1 MLKAWHLPVAPFIK
15 VQQDRLFITLWLSGE
30 SLPQRIT
37 LRAEEDNEELSLP
50 MQRLRQAPQPGVVA
64 WRGEISLASGQPR
77 RRYSFKLLWADH
89 QRWFTPQGFT
99 RFPPARL
106 EQFAIDLPDAGPQW
120 VADQVF
126 YQIFPDRFARSAA
139 RDADQDAVYYH
150 HAAGREIVRK
160 AWDDPLTGEA
170 GGSTFYG
177 GDLDGISEKLPYL
190 KQLGVT
196 ALYLNPVFAAP
207 SVHKYDT
214 EDYRRVDPQFGGDAA
229 LLRLRHNTQRAGM
242 RMILDGV
249 FNHTGDSHPWFDRHQ
264 QGSGGAGHDPD
275 SPWRD
280 WFTFS
285 EEGQAHN
292 WLGYAS
298 LPKLDYRSTSLV
310 NEIYAGEDSIVRH
323 WLKAPWSMDGWRLD
337 VVHMLGEGGGAR
349 NNLQHIAGITQAA
362 KQAQPEAFVFGE
374 HFGDA
379 RQWLQADAE
388 DAAMNYR
395 GFTFP
400 IWGFLANTDISYDPQ
415 KIDAQTCMAW
425 MDNYRAGLSHQQQ
438 LRMFNQLDSH
448 DTARFK
454 SLLGKDV
461 ARLPLAVVW
470 LFSWPGVPCIYYG
483 DEVGVD
489 GNNDPFCRKPFPWD
503 PALQDTQLLALYQRM
518 AKLRKAHQALRYG
531 GCQVIYAEDNVVVFV
546 RVYKQQRVL
555 VAINRGEACEV
566 VIEDSPLLNV
576 AGLDAAG
583 GRRRLPGRGADPPGH
598 LRQRLVRPLM
608 VELAQQVAAEERLPP
623 PALSQP
629 IIPAAPGHIGN
640 ILFPPAGDAFL
651 HQTAFY
657 QPRASDMARQKAAA
671 QPGAQ

>member
-15 VQQDRLFITLWLSGE
+15 EQPERLIITLWLSGE
-30 SLPQRIT
+30 DLPPRVT

-50 MQRLRQAPQPGVVA
+50 MRRLRQEPHPGVVA
-64 WRGEISLASGQPR
+64 WRGEISLVNGLPR
-77 RRYSFKLLWADH
+77 RRYSFKLLWADR
-89 QRWFTPQGFT
+89 QLWFTPQGFN

-106 EQFAIDLPDAGPQW
+106 EQFAVDMPDSGPQW

-126 YQIFPDRFARSAA
+126 YQIFPDRFARSQS
-139 RDADQDAVYYH
+139 RDAGQDNVYYH
-150 HAAGREIVRK
+150 HAAGHDIVRK
-160 AWDDPLTGEA
+160 AWDEPLTGEA

-177 GDLDGISEKLPYL
+177 GNLDGISEKLPYL

-196 ALYLNPVFAAP
+196 ALYLNPVFVAP

-229 LLRLRHNTQRAGM
+229 LLRLRHNTQKEGM
-242 RMILDGV
+242 RLILDGV
-249 FNHTGDSHPWFDRHQ
+249 FNHSGDSHAWFDRHQ
-264 QGSGGAGHDPD
+264 RGSGGACHNAD

-280 WFTFS
+280 WYNFS
-285 EEGQAHN
+285 PEGIAHD

-298 LPKLDYRSTSLV
+298 LPKLDYRSATLID
-310 NEIYAGEDSIVRH
+310 EIYGGKDSVVRH

-337 VVHMLGEGGGAR
+337 VVHMLGEDGGAR
-349 NNLQHIAGITQAA
+349 NNLRHIAGITQAA
-362 KQAQPEAFVFGE
+362 KQERPEAFVFGE

-379 RQWLQADAE
+379 RQWLQADVE
-388 DAAMNYR
+388 DSAMNYR

-400 IWGFLANTDISYDPQ
+400 LWGFLANTDISYDPQ

-503 PALQDTQLLALYQRM
+503 PALQDGELLDLYKRM
-518 AKLRKAHQALRYG
+518 SKLRKANQALRYG
-531 GCQVIYAEDNVVVFV
+531 GCQVIYAEENVVVFV

-555 VAINRGEACEV
+555 VAINRGAACEV
-566 VIEDSPLLNV
+566 VVEDSPLLDV
-576 AGLDAAG
+576 HGWQLKEG
-583 GRRRLPGRGADPPGH
+583 
-598 LRQRLVRPLM
+598 
-608 VELAQQVAAEERLPP
+608 
-623 PALSQP
+623 
-629 IIPAAPGHIGN
+629 
-640 ILFPPAGDAFL
+640 AGDL
-651 HQTAFY
+651 HESVLTLPAIS
-657 QPRASDMARQKAAA
+657 ASVWFSR
-671 QPGAQ
+671 

>member
-470 LFSWPGVPCIYYG
+470 LFSWPGVPCIYYS

-576 AGLDAAG
+576 AGWTLQEGAG
-583 GRRRLPGRGADPPGH
+583 AFQDGVLTLPAISANVWSGR
-598 LRQRLVRPLM
+598 
-608 VELAQQVAAEERLPP
+608 
-623 PALSQP
+623 
-629 IIPAAPGHIGN
+629 
-640 ILFPPAGDAFL
+640 
-651 HQTAFY
+651 
-657 QPRASDMARQKAAA
+657 
-671 QPGAQ
+671 

>member
-1 MLKAWHLPVAPFIK
+1 M
-15 VQQDRLFITLWLSGE
+15 QQDRLFITLWLSGE

-50 MQRLRQAPQPGVVA
+50 MQRLRHTPQPGVVA

-264 QGSGGAGHDPD
+264 QGSGAAGHDPD

-470 LFSWPGVPCIYYG
+470 LFSWPGASCIYYG

-555 VAINRGEACEV
+555 VVINRGEACEV

-576 AGLDAAG
+576 AGWTLQEGAG
-583 GRRRLPGRGADPPGH
+583 AFQDGVLTLPAISANVWSGR
-598 LRQRLVRPLM
+598 
-608 VELAQQVAAEERLPP
+608 
-623 PALSQP
+623 
-629 IIPAAPGHIGN
+629 
-640 ILFPPAGDAFL
+640 
-651 HQTAFY
+651 
-657 QPRASDMARQKAAA
+657 
-671 QPGAQ
+671 

>member
-15 VQQDRLFITLWLSGE
+15 EQQERLVITLWLSGE
-30 SLPQRIT
+30 TMPQRIT

-50 MQRLRQAPQPGVVA
+50 MQRLRQSPHADVVA
-64 WRGEISLASGQPR
+64 WRGEINLMNGQPR
-77 RRYSFKLLWADH
+77 RRYSFKLLWADR
-89 QRWFTPQGFT
+89 QLWFTPQGFQ

-106 EQFAIDLPDAGPQW
+106 EQFAVDVPDSGPQW
-120 VADQVF
+120 VPDQVF
-126 YQIFPDRFARSAA
+126 YQIFPDRFARSEA
-139 RDADQDAVYYH
+139 REAGQDEVYYH
-150 HAAGREIVRK
+150 HAAGQDIVLK
-160 AWDDPLTGEA
+160 VWDEPLTGEA

-196 ALYLNPVFAAP
+196 ALYLNPVFVAP

-214 EDYRRVDPQFGGDAA
+214 ADYRRVDPQFGGDAA
-229 LLRLRHNTQRAGM
+229 LLRLRHNTQREGM
-242 RMILDGV
+242 RLILDGV

-264 QGSGGAGHDPD
+264 QASNGACHQPD
-275 SPWRD
+275 SPWRE
-280 WFTFS
+280 WFNFS
-285 EEGQAHN
+285 SDGVAHN

-298 LPKLDYRSTSLV
+298 LPKLDYRSSSLV
-310 NEIYAGEDSIVRH
+310 NEIYAGEDSVVRH

-337 VVHMLGEGGGAR
+337 VVHMLGEDGGAR
-349 NNLQHIAGITQAA
+349 NNLRHIAGITQAA
-362 KQAQPEAFVFGE
+362 KREQQEAFVFGE

-400 IWGFLANTDISYDPQ
+400 LWGFLANTDISYDPQ
-415 KIDAQTCMAW
+415 HIDAQTCMAW

-470 LFSWPGVPCIYYG
+470 LFCWPGVPCIYYG

-503 PALQDTQLLALYQRM
+503 PALQDENLLALYKRM
-518 AKLRKAHQALRYG
+518 TTLRKGHQALRYG

-555 VAINRGEACEV
+555 VAINRGHACEV
-566 VIEDSPLLNV
+566 VIDASPLLEGKTWQRKEG
-576 AGLDAAG
+576 AGEMHDDVLS
-583 GRRRLPGRGADPPGH
+583 LPAI
-598 LRQRLVRPLM
+598 
-608 VELAQQVAAEERLPP
+608 
-623 PALSQP
+623 S
-629 IIPAAPGHIGN
+629 
-640 ILFPPAGDAFL
+640 
-651 HQTAFY
+651 
-657 QPRASDMARQKAAA
+657 ASVWCSR
-671 QPGAQ
+671 

>member
-139 RDADQDAVYYH
+139 RDAEQDAVYYH

-160 AWDDPLTGEA
+160 AWDEPLTGEA

-264 QGSGGAGHDPD
+264 QGSGGAGHHPD

-285 EEGQAHN
+285 GEGQAHN

-566 VIEDSPLLNV
+566 VIEDSPLLDESAWTLQEG
-576 AGLDAAG
+576 AGACHDGVLTLPAISACVWS
-583 GRRRLPGRGADPPGH
+583 GR
-598 LRQRLVRPLM
+598 
-608 VELAQQVAAEERLPP
+608 
-623 PALSQP
+623 
-629 IIPAAPGHIGN
+629 
-640 ILFPPAGDAFL
+640 
-651 HQTAFY
+651 
-657 QPRASDMARQKAAA
+657 
-671 QPGAQ
+671 

>member
-15 VQQDRLFITLWLSGE
+15 EQQERLVITLWLSGE
-30 SLPQRIT
+30 TMPQRIT

-50 MQRLRQAPQPGVVA
+50 MQRLRQSPHADVVA
-64 WRGEISLASGQPR
+64 WRGEINLMNGQPR
-77 RRYSFKLLWADH
+77 RRYSFKLLWADR
-89 QRWFTPQGFT
+89 QLWFTPQGFQ

-106 EQFAIDLPDAGPQW
+106 EQFAVDVPDSGPQW
-120 VADQVF
+120 VPDQVF
-126 YQIFPDRFARSAA
+126 YQIFPDRFARSEA
-139 RDADQDAVYYH
+139 REAGQDEVYYH
-150 HAAGREIVRK
+150 HAAGQDIVLK
-160 AWDDPLTGEA
+160 AWDEPLTGEA

-196 ALYLNPVFAAP
+196 ALYLNPVFVAP

-214 EDYRRVDPQFGGDAA
+214 ADYRRVDPQFGGDAA
-229 LLRLRHNTQRAGM
+229 LLRLRHNTQREGM
-242 RMILDGV
+242 RLILDGV

-264 QGSGGAGHDPD
+264 QASNGACHQPD
-275 SPWRD
+275 SPWRE
-280 WFTFS
+280 WFNFS
-285 EEGQAHN
+285 PDGVAHN

-298 LPKLDYRSTSLV
+298 LPKLDYRSSSLV
-310 NEIYAGEDSIVRH
+310 NEIYAGEDSVVRH

-337 VVHMLGEGGGAR
+337 VVHMLGEDGGAR
-349 NNLQHIAGITQAA
+349 NNLRHIAGITQAA
-362 KQAQPEAFVFGE
+362 KREQPEAFVFGE

-395 GFTFP
+395 GFSFP
-400 IWGFLANTDISYDPQ
+400 LWGFLANTDISYDPQ
-415 KIDAQTCMAW
+415 HIDAQTCMAW

-470 LFSWPGVPCIYYG
+470 LFCWPGVPCIYYG

-503 PALQDTQLLALYQRM
+503 PAMQDENLLALYKRM
-518 AKLRKAHQALRYG
+518 TTLRKGHQALRYG

-555 VAINRGEACEV
+555 VAINRGHACEV
-566 VIEDSPLLNV
+566 VIDASPLLE
-576 AGLDAAG
+576 GKTW
-583 GRRRLPGRGADPPGH
+583 
-598 LRQRLVRPLM
+598 QRK
-608 VELAQQVAAEERLPP
+608 E
-623 PALSQP
+623 
-629 IIPAAPGHIGN
+629 G
-640 ILFPPAGDAFL
+640 AGDMHDDVL
-651 HQTAFY
+651 SLPTIS
-657 QPRASDMARQKAAA
+657 ASVWCSR
-671 QPGAQ
+671 

>member
-1 MLKAWHLPVAPFIK
+1 MMLKAWHLPVAPFIK
-15 VQQDRLFITLWLSGE
+15 EQQERLVITLWLSGE
-30 SLPQRIT
+30 TMPQRIT

-50 MQRLRQAPQPGVVA
+50 MQRLRQSPHADVVA
-64 WRGEISLASGQPR
+64 WRGEINLMNGQPR
-77 RRYSFKLLWADH
+77 RRYSFKLLWADR
-89 QRWFTPQGFT
+89 QLWFTPQGFQ

-106 EQFAIDLPDAGPQW
+106 EQFAVDVPDSGPQW
-120 VADQVF
+120 VPDQVF
-126 YQIFPDRFARSAA
+126 YQIFPDRFARSEA
-139 RDADQDAVYYH
+139 REAGQDEVYYH
-150 HAAGREIVRK
+150 HAAGQDIVLK
-160 AWDDPLTGEA
+160 AWDEPLTGEA

-196 ALYLNPVFAAP
+196 ALYLNPVFVAP

-214 EDYRRVDPQFGGDAA
+214 ADYRRVDPQFGGDAA
-229 LLRLRHNTQRAGM
+229 LLRLRHNTQREGM
-242 RMILDGV
+242 RLILDGV

-264 QGSGGAGHDPD
+264 QASNGACHQPD
-275 SPWRD
+275 SPWRE
-280 WFTFS
+280 WFNFS
-285 EEGQAHN
+285 PDGVAHN

-298 LPKLDYRSTSLV
+298 LPKLDYRSSSLV
-310 NEIYAGEDSIVRH
+310 NEIYAGEDSVVRH

-337 VVHMLGEGGGAR
+337 VVHMLGEDGGAR
-349 NNLQHIAGITQAA
+349 NNLRHIAGITQAA
-362 KQAQPEAFVFGE
+362 KREQPEAFVFGE

-395 GFTFP
+395 GFSFP
-400 IWGFLANTDISYDPQ
+400 LWGFLANTDISYDPQ
-415 KIDAQTCMAW
+415 HIDAQTCMAW

-470 LFSWPGVPCIYYG
+470 LFCWPGVPCIYYG

-503 PALQDTQLLALYQRM
+503 PALQDENLLALYKRM
-518 AKLRKAHQALRYG
+518 TTLRKGHQALRYG

-555 VAINRGEACEV
+555 VAINRGHACEV
-566 VIEDSPLLNV
+566 VIDASPLLE
-576 AGLDAAG
+576 GKTW
-583 GRRRLPGRGADPPGH
+583 
-598 LRQRLVRPLM
+598 QRK
-608 VELAQQVAAEERLPP
+608 E
-623 PALSQP
+623 
-629 IIPAAPGHIGN
+629 G
-640 ILFPPAGDAFL
+640 AGDMHDDVL
-651 HQTAFY
+651 SLPTIS
-657 QPRASDMARQKAAA
+657 ASVWCSR
-671 QPGAQ
+671 

>member
-349 NNLQHIAGITQAA
+349 NNLQHIAGITLAA

-503 PALQDTQLLALYQRM
+503 PALQDT
-518 AKLRKAHQALRYG
+518 
-531 GCQVIYAEDNVVVFV
+531 
-546 RVYKQQRVL
+546 
-555 VAINRGEACEV
+555 
-566 VIEDSPLLNV
+566 
-576 AGLDAAG
+576 
-583 GRRRLPGRGADPPGH
+583 
-598 LRQRLVRPLM
+598 
-608 VELAQQVAAEERLPP
+608 
-623 PALSQP
+623 
-629 IIPAAPGHIGN
+629 
-640 ILFPPAGDAFL
+640 
-651 HQTAFY
+651 
-657 QPRASDMARQKAAA
+657 
-671 QPGAQ
+671 

>member
-415 KIDAQTCMAW
+415 KIDAQTGRVW

-576 AGLDAAG
+576 AGWTLQEGAG
-583 GRRRLPGRGADPPGH
+583 AFQDGVLTLPAISANVWSGR
-598 LRQRLVRPLM
+598 
-608 VELAQQVAAEERLPP
+608 
-623 PALSQP
+623 
-629 IIPAAPGHIGN
+629 
-640 ILFPPAGDAFL
+640 
-651 HQTAFY
+651 
-657 QPRASDMARQKAAA
+657 
-671 QPGAQ
+671 

>member
-77 RRYSFKLLWADH
+77 RRYSFKLLWDDR
-89 QRWFTPQGFT
+89 QLWFTPQGFS

-106 EQFAIDLPDAGPQW
+106 EQFAIDAPDEGPAW

-126 YQIFPDRFARSAA
+126 YQIFPDRFARSEA
-139 RDADQDAVYYH
+139 RTSQQDQRYWH
-150 HAAGREIVRK
+150 HAAGREIRFCD
-160 AWDDPLTGEA
+160 WDEPLTGEA

-576 AGLDAAG
+576 AGWTLQEGAG
-583 GRRRLPGRGADPPGH
+583 AFQDGVLTLPAISANVWSGR
-598 LRQRLVRPLM
+598 
-608 VELAQQVAAEERLPP
+608 
-623 PALSQP
+623 
-629 IIPAAPGHIGN
+629 
-640 ILFPPAGDAFL
+640 
-651 HQTAFY
+651 
-657 QPRASDMARQKAAA
+657 
-671 QPGAQ
+671 